1 MTKNDPATE
10 ELLDVIVRFG
20 WQLAIALYLIF
31 RPNCWAI
38 DVALRESRS
47 KLTHKQLARQIW
59 IPLLLL
65 CLCQLLSLIFT
76 LTDHTELTLL
86 SLLPVIAAA
95 IYLLVSSFQRKKK
108 T

>member
-1 MTKNDPATE
+1 MNDPATE

-65 CLCQLLSLIFT
+65 CLCFLLLLLQVQMLLCCRILLKMLQLMLLS
-76 LTDHTELTLL
+76 
-86 SLLPVIAAA
+86 
-95 IYLLVSSFQRKKK
+95 K
-108 T
+108 